1 MAKNTIIY
9 TGASVIQKIL
19 TFVSFWLISTSV
31 TREALGAW
39 TFAFA
44 FVSFFSFLNDLGLV
58 TVLTRE
64 AARHNRE
71 KQEEHFNAV
80 LTLKIPLT
88 ILTVIVTMIA
98 LFISRRSF
106 EVQILVVIT
115 SIMLALDAFTQS
127 FYGIIRANQN
137 FKYESIGLTI
147 FQVINILLVV
157 VLLFF
162 TKNIIWLIGAVVA
175 AALFNFFFAFWVVRK
190 KMQIKIKFTWQPKVI
205 KHILTLTPAFT
216 IALIINKIYNAAD
229 SVLLGFLRGESEV
242 GLYSIPT
249 KAVVALQAL
258 IPMAFVIT
266 LFPAYSYYFEKSKEK
281 LKEIFEKSVG
291 YLIMVAMPTAFGL
304 YVLIPKILEFIWP
317 DYADAAMTFR
327 IMALTLPFAFLAF
340 PTGYFLNACN
350 AATKTTWSR
359 GIGVGL
365 NICLNLILIPKWG
378 VLGAG
383 IAFATTNVIQ
393 LVLDLIFVKQIIA
406 YQFKYL
412 LLTLTKATLASIV
425 MNIVMLLL
433 FHLNLLL
440 LVILGIIIYIV
451 TLLITKPFN
460 QAEWEIITN
469 VFRKKAQSGGPPA
482 NGLSMK

>member
-1 MAKNTIIY
+1 M
-9 TGASVIQKIL
+9 VQKIL

-64 AARHNRE
+64 AARHPKE
-71 KQEEHFNAV
+71 KQAEHFNAV

-88 ILTVIVTMIA
+88 IITVLVTLIA
-98 LFISRRSF
+98 LYISHRSF
-106 EVQILVVIT
+106 EVQVLVIIS

-147 FQVINILLVV
+147 FQVINILIVV
-157 VLLFF
+157 ILLFF

-175 AALFNFFFAFWVVRK
+175 AALFNFFFAFWVVKRK
-190 KMQIKIKFTWQPKVI
+190 MGIKIKFAWQPSVI

-216 IALIINKIYNAAD
+216 MALIINKVYNAAD

-266 LFPAYSYYFEKSKEK
+266 LFPAFSYYFEKSKEK
-281 LKEIFEKSVG
+281 LQEIFEKSVG

-317 DYADAAMTFR
+317 DYADAITTFR
-327 IMALTLPFAFLAF
+327 IMALALPFAFLAF

-350 AATKTTWSR
+350 AAAKTTWSR
-359 GIGVGL
+359 GVGL
-365 NICLNLILIPKWG
+365 VINIVLNILLIPKFG

-383 IAFATTNVIQ
+383 IAFAVTNVVQ
-393 LVLDLIFVKQIIA
+393 LVLDLIFIRGIVK
-406 YQFKYL
+406 YQLKHLVVIL
-412 LLTLTKATLASIV
+412 LKSIFASIV
-425 MNIVMLLL
+425 MNVAMVALFKLNIV
-433 FHLNLLL
+433 L
-440 LVILGIIIYIV
+440 LVVLGVIIYISA
-451 TLLITKPFN
+451 LLITKPFS
-460 QAEWEIITN
+460 QSEWAIITN
-469 VFRKKAQSGGPPA
+469 VFRKKAQQEGPPSL
-482 NGLSMK
+482 NTGISTK